1 MRPTSRLPIVLALA
15 LAAAVSTGPAKAAIE
30 VQGDGLHR
38 TVDCGDGGRVVVT
51 GTRNDLV
58 FTGSCAKITLSGE
71 GHHLRVA
78 ALGALAM
85 SGLNHRV
92 EWESA
97 IGGGRP
103 KVEDSGLNNSVVQVE
118 GAQGKPAA
126 SSSSSTGSSAPSAG
140 GKSGPAAGG
149 GVTMSSGGAKIE
161 ADSTGVTL
169 QAQGGAQGAGAAVSG
184 PLIDINGAS
193 IERTVECSGGGVS
206 INGYG
211 NRIVIRGEC
220 PKVLINGQGH
230 HVHVE
235 AVGFLDVNGDGQEV
249 GWVRGAN
256 GAAEPKV
263 RKQGTNQHIHQ
274 IPAAELEKL

>member
-1 MRPTSRLPIVLALA
+1 MRPTVRLSIVLALA
-15 LAAAVSTGPAKAAIE
+15 LTAALSTGPANAAIE
-30 VQGDGLHR
+30 VKGDGLHR

-51 GTRNDLV
+51 GSRNDLV
-58 FTGSCAKITLSGE
+58 FTGRCAKITLSGE

-118 GAQGKPAA
+118 GAPGQSAA
-126 SSSSSTGSSAPSAG
+126 TSSSSSGSSASSQ
-140 GKSGPAAGG
+140 SGAAAGG

-169 QAQGGAQGAGAAVSG
+169 QAQGGAQGAGAAASG
-184 PLIDINGAS
+184 PMIDINGAS
-193 IERTVECSGGGVS
+193 IERTVECTGGGVS

-256 GAAEPKV
+256 GATEPKV